1 MHTLYLLTS
10 SPVSVPGPVRFP
22 VIVSLDSLCE
32 CIRVHGVCIGYFI
45 KILVRPQQFGTVLV
59 LVRCNLVRCRSA
71 TIWCGADAVQ
81 LQRDLLSLTGWSSEH
96 FMNFNANE
104 CKYLVMT
111 KKKSFMHT
119 SYNLSGSQVEVVS
132 IEKDLGVH
140 VSSSLSWNNHID
152 LVISKANK
160 MLCFIYRTCTTD

>member
-1 MHTLYLLTS
+1 MKCY
-10 SPVSVPGPVRFP
+10 R
-22 VIVSLDSLCE
+22 VI
-32 CIRVHGVCIGYFI
+32 Y
-45 KILVRPQQFGTVLV
+45 
-59 LVRCNLVRCRSA
+59 N
-71 TIWCGADAVQ
+71 GADTVQ

-96 FMNFNANE
+96 FMNFNANK

-119 SYNLSGSQVEVVS
+119 YNLSRSQVEVIS

-140 VSSSLSWNNHID
+140 VSSSLSWKDHID

-160 MLCFIYRTCTTD
+160 MLRII